1 MINIV
6 ALNSKYVHTLLS
18 PYYLKEN
25 CDYKDNITIIQSN
38 INQDV
43 ELLYKLATKNN
54 PKVIAFPCYIFNINC
69 ALQLT
74 KLLKLNNPEI
84 KIIFGGPEVSFEYED
99 MLNYCDY
106 LITGEGEIAFN
117 ELVTDLIN
125 SNFTTTKKVYKGIP
139 LEFYKLKSPYTEDYF
154 NDVKGKI
161 AYFEASRGCPYSCA
175 YCMSG
180 SDGLR
185 CFDLQ
190 KVYSE
195 LDKFK
200 GRDIRVLKFVDR
212 TFNAN
217 KTFAKQI
224 LKYIIANKEE
234 YSFSF
239 HFEIAADILDDEFI
253 AIVNDSPKGLF
264 QFEVGVQSFNE
275 KTLEMVIRRTNLQN
289 VVDNLIKL
297 ISTGKA
303 HIHTDLIAG
312 LPYEDYNNFVYGFN
326 KLYNIKSQML
336 QLGFL
341 KVLKG
346 SRLKSMLDSNYK
358 YSSMPPY
365 EIISTPYITEQELLK
380 LKYAEEGC
388 DKYYNS
394 GIFTKTLDYF
404 VKENPYEFYLK
415 LGKEIYNKHLSLFDR
430 IEVLYKFL
438 IKIYNETLVKGIMT
452 IDYLEHNN
460 SRILPSCLKA
470 EYDKNFAKL
479 LKTLNIDKKKYFAV
493 KIGINPKDYSFC
505 SYLLY
510 VDYLKGYN
518 IEYINLDERTT
529 NGI

>member
-69 ALQLT
+69 VLQLT

-139 LEFYKLKSPYTEDYF
+139 LEFSKLKSPYTEDYF

-175 YCMSG
+175 YGMSG

-185 CFDLQ
+185 CFDVQ

-200 GRDIRVLKFVDR
+200 GRNIRVLKFVDR

-239 HFEIAADILDDEFI
+239 HFFPMYL
-253 AIVNDSPKGLF
+253 
-264 QFEVGVQSFNE
+264 
-275 KTLEMVIRRTNLQN
+275 LQ
-289 VVDNLIKL
+289 V
-297 ISTGKA
+297 
-303 HIHTDLIAG
+303 
-312 LPYEDYNNFVYGFN
+312 
-326 KLYNIKSQML
+326 
-336 QLGFL
+336 
-341 KVLKG
+341 
-346 SRLKSMLDSNYK
+346 
-358 YSSMPPY
+358 
-365 EIISTPYITEQELLK
+365 
-380 LKYAEEGC
+380 
-388 DKYYNS
+388 
-394 GIFTKTLDYF
+394 YF
-404 VKENPYEFYLK
+404 VKAR
-415 LGKEIYNKHLSLFDR
+415 H
-430 IEVLYKFL
+430 
-438 IKIYNETLVKGIMT
+438 
-452 IDYLEHNN
+452 
-460 SRILPSCLKA
+460 A
-470 EYDKNFAKL
+470 W
-479 LKTLNIDKKKYFAV
+479 
-493 KIGINPKDYSFC
+493 
-505 SYLLY
+505 
-510 VDYLKGYN
+510 
-518 IEYINLDERTT
+518 LDHMQ
-529 NGI
+529 